1 MKLYNISLKNLKNS
15 ISNYTMYFVSIV
27 FCVFI
32 FFSFKSIQY
41 NEALNSAGVKV
52 SVAVNTGSIVIAG
65 FVFLFIYYSN
75 SFFIN
80 RRTQEI
86 GTYSLLGMRKN
97 KIGQIF
103 LLETI
108 IMGFVATAIGVVF
121 GFLFSKLITMIL
133 LKLMKQ
139 FVVVKMSFSIKA
151 LLQTIVV
158 FLAIFIVIGIRNF
171 LVIRNK
177 KLIDLFK
184 KEPEKVSN
192 SKLITIKGLAG
203 IILIIIA
210 YYMATGRFIEE
221 HFNQVFLI
229 LIPVIPGTFLFFSS
243 AVSLLINII
252 NKNKNYFYKG
262 RNLVAYSELR
272 YKVQKNSRILA
283 TIAILIAVS
292 ATVFGL
298 TASIYYNIS
307 TSLKE
312 DYKYSFVM
320 NVTKEDLDSKINK
333 ILQKHEDKNKV
344 IFDKKI
350 KLLAYNQK
358 YTLTRKNKNETSVSE
373 GSSEIIRESDFR
385 AIMNYKKD
393 DFKGLNSEDQVIII
407 TNSFVEKIYENSKGE
422 DFELNSLN
430 KKNSKVQ
437 KFKILD
443 EIQDNKINQ
452 NTTEYLTVVKDSVFK
467 KLEKDGDARYIR
479 LVDVENQTDSE
490 KLTTELNNL
499 VEGSYTSDFPFN
511 FSSYYGAYI
520 GMYNSLGL
528 TVFIGLF
535 LAVVFMLCTGSI
547 IFLKQLS
554 DIYDDK
560 ERYIMLKKIGANDK
574 DIEKI
579 LAKQLRIIFLLPL
592 IVGTVH
598 NLFAMTIT
606 QKLVSSSIIVPV
618 GITLLVYYL
627 GYLMYYLATLKYAK
641 KLIIE

>member
-1 MKLYNISLKNLKNS
+1 
-15 ISNYTMYFVSIV
+15 
-27 FCVFI
+27 
-32 FFSFKSIQY
+32 
-41 NEALNSAGVKV
+41 
-52 SVAVNTGSIVIAG
+52 
-65 FVFLFIYYSN
+65 
-75 SFFIN
+75 
-80 RRTQEI
+80 
-86 GTYSLLGMRKN
+86 MRKN

-139 FVVVKMSFSIKA
+139 LVVVKMSFSIKA

-192 SKLITIKGLAG
+192 SKLITIKGMAG

-221 HFNQVFLI
+221 HIDQVFLI

-243 AVSLLINII
+243 VVSLLINII

-272 YKVQKNSRILA
+272 YKVQKNSKILA

-333 ILQKHEDKNKV
+333 ILQKHEDKTK
-344 IFDKKI
+344 
-350 KLLAYNQK
+350 
-358 YTLTRKNKNETSVSE
+358 
-373 GSSEIIRESDFR
+373 
-385 AIMNYKKD
+385 
-393 DFKGLNSEDQVIII
+393 
-407 TNSFVEKIYENSKGE
+407 
-422 DFELNSLN
+422 
-430 KKNSKVQ
+430 
-437 KFKILD
+437 
-443 EIQDNKINQ
+443 
-452 NTTEYLTVVKDSVFK
+452 
-467 KLEKDGDARYIR
+467 
-479 LVDVENQTDSE
+479 
-490 KLTTELNNL
+490 
-499 VEGSYTSDFPFN
+499 
-511 FSSYYGAYI
+511 
-520 GMYNSLGL
+520 
-528 TVFIGLF
+528 
-535 LAVVFMLCTGSI
+535 
-547 IFLKQLS
+547 
-554 DIYDDK
+554 
-560 ERYIMLKKIGANDK
+560 
-574 DIEKI
+574 
-579 LAKQLRIIFLLPL
+579 
-592 IVGTVH
+592 
-598 NLFAMTIT
+598 
-606 QKLVSSSIIVPV
+606 
-618 GITLLVYYL
+618 
-627 GYLMYYLATLKYAK
+627 
-641 KLIIE
+641 